1 LLGIIYLIF
10 AQDKNTELLLDSSIN
25 VFFTLVLP
33 ATVPIYLMVLMFDI
47 IMVVVRFSSSAI
59 NYEISFFKKVMIFE
73 IIFVVIIIFSW
84 APYFFS
90 VFT

>member
-1 LLGIIYLIF
+1 MLGIIYLIF

-47 IMVVVRFSSSAI
+47 IMVAVRFSSSTI

-90 VFT
+90 VFN